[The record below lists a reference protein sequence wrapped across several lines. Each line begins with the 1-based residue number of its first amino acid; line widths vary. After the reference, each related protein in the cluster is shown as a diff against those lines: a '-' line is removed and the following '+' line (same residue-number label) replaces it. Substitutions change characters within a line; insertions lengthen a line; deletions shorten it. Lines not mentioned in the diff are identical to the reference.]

1 MSCGKA
7 IFCGAQVASRIRVPS
22 FSGSEAISV
31 SFSLFVLS
39 TELPPLFESSSY
51 ESSGLL
57 YAAIISLISAKTFSS
72 RRLRN
77 STSNDGTKGALYSYP
92 GSPMKY

>member
-7 IFCGAQVASRIRVPS
+7 IFCGAQVASRIRVPA
-22 FSGSEAISV
+22 FSGPEAASV
-31 SFSLFVLS
+31 LLSLLVS
-39 TELPPLFESSSY
+39 SAELLPSFESSSD
-51 ESSGLL
+51 ESSELL
-57 YAAIISLISAKTFSS
+57 YAAIISLISAKIFSS